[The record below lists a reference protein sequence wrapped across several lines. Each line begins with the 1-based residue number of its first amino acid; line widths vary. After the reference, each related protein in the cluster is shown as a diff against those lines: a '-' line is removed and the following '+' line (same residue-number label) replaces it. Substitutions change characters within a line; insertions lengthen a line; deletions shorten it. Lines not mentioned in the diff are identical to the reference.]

1 MFISK
6 IHFKFA
12 PNFKDKHKYMLVQFT
27 FSNYKCFKDETV
39 LNLTTTKTKSKEF
52 YSYTT
57 PFGYRVLKTLAVY
70 GANASGKSKL
80 FDAFKFLK
88 HVLMARKDDEGNL
101 SWQKEYDS
109 FRLNTSMQNV
119 NSEFE
124 TVFILNGIQY
134 RYALELNREK
144 IVSEYLYRK
153 DKKEVYVFE
162 RTSEGIKYNKTYVKK
177 AKMLIDEDMIRDEV
191 PLLSALYDWNDA
203 LATEIINWF
212 KGILVISSNDL
223 QPSGKEIEDDG
234 VKKVILK
241 FLQQFDINIEDINRH
256 EIPVDNLPRKIKL
269 ILSEKLLKSGKIYKQ
284 GVTTAH
290 KLYDEHYRVIG
301 KTLFQMENDE
311 SFGTNRLFFLSF
323 PLLSA
328 IHSSSVIF
336 IDEFDSG
343 IHPNILR
350 ELISMFYSL
359 EGEGTAQ
366 LIINTQNS
374 SLLKREIDVQ
384 YQNNNEDF
392 YRMENRKLFIK
403 DQIYFVSKNQY
414 GESSLVPL
422 TNYKDVRSNWEELY
436 LNGYLDGVPIIDSEL
451 ITIKS
456 KEDVF

>member
-1 MFISK
+1 M
-6 IHFKFA
+6 
-12 PNFKDKHKYMLVQFT
+12 
-27 FSNYKCFKDETV
+27 
-39 LNLTTTKTKSKEF
+39 
-52 YSYTT
+52 
-57 PFGYRVLKTLAVY
+57 
-70 GANASGKSKL
+70 
-80 FDAFKFLK
+80 
-88 HVLMARKDDEGNL
+88 
-101 SWQKEYDS
+101 
-109 FRLNTSMQNV
+109 
-119 NSEFE
+119 
-124 TVFILNGIQY
+124 
-134 RYALELNREK
+134 
-144 IVSEYLYRK
+144 
-153 DKKEVYVFE
+153 
-162 RTSEGIKYNKTYVKK
+162 
-177 AKMLIDEDMIRDEV
+177 
-191 PLLSALYDWNDA
+191 
-203 LATEIINWF
+203 
-212 KGILVISSNDL
+212 
-223 QPSGKEIEDDG
+223 
-234 VKKVILK
+234 
-241 FLQQFDINIEDINRH
+241 
-256 EIPVDNLPRKIKL
+256 
-269 ILSEKLLKSGKIYKQ
+269 ILSEKLLKSGKIYEQ

-311 SFGTNRLFFLSF
+311 SFGTNRLFYLSF

-392 YRMENRKLFIK
+392 YRMESRKLFIK

-422 TNYKDVRSNWEELY
+422 TNYKDVRSNLEELY